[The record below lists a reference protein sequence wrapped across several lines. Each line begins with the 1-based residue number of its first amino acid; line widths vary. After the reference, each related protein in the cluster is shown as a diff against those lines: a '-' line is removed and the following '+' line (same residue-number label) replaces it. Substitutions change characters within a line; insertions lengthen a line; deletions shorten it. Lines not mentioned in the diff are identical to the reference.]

1 MSNSVFIE
9 TTIPSYYVARRS
21 RDIVQAARQEL
32 TIEWWDNHRLRYELL
47 SSQIVL
53 DEAAR
58 GERAMAEK
66 RLSMLDDVPLL
77 VISDSVV
84 EIAAELLSDNVVPK
98 KASDDAFHIACAGV
112 HSVDFLLTWNC
123 KHIANPH
130 NRYRIQK
137 CFDRH
142 QIRMPVICT
151 PEEFIGDTYENDN

>member
-32 TIEWWDNHRLRYELL
+32 TMEWWDNRRSRYELL
-47 SSQIVL
+47 SSQIVV

-58 GERAMAEK
+58 GEEAMAEK
-66 RLSMLDDVPLL
+66 RLAMIADVPLL

-84 EIAAELLSDNVVPK
+84 EIAEELLADDVVPE
-98 KASDDAFHIACAGV
+98 KASDDAFHLACAGV
-112 HSVDFLLTWNC
+112 HEVDFLLTWNC

-130 NRYRIQK
+130 NRHRIQK

-151 PEEFIGDTYENDN
+151 PEEFIGDTYDNDN

>member
-32 TIEWWDNHRLRYELL
+32 TIEWWDNRRSRYELL
-47 SSQIVL
+47 SSQIVV

-58 GERAMAEK
+58 GENAMAGK
-66 RLSMLDDVPLL
+66 RLAMLGDIPLL

-84 EIAAELLSDNVVPK
+84 EIAEELLADDVVPE

-112 HSVDFLLTWNC
+112 HAVDFLLTWNC

-130 NRYRIQK
+130 NRRRIQK

-151 PEEFIGDTYENDN
+151 PEEFIGDTYDNDN